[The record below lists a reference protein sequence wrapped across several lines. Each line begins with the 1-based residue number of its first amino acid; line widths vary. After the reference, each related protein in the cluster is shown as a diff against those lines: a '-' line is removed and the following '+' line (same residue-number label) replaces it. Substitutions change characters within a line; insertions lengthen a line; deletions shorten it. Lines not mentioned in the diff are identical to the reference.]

1 MKKTEEQQLVSPLRG
16 RRFPA
21 EVLTNEEVSSLV
33 RGCSSRAPTGVRN
46 AALIAVLYRAGLRVS
61 EALGLFPK
69 DLDASLGTLR
79 VLEGKGGKSR
89 TVALDDAALALIGR
103 WLDRRPGLGLKS
115 SQRLFSTLQGTPMQA
130 SYIRE
135 LLPRLGRRA
144 GIARRVHAHGLRH
157 SFAAELMAEGAPIN
171 VISRALG
178 HSSVATTARYLDHIA
193 PQQVIDTLRSRHWA
207 IDSSH
212 EAKASLTSHVVD

>member
-1 MKKTEEQQLVSPLRG
+1 MKRTEEQQLVSPLRG

-69 DLDASLGTLR
+69 DLDAGLGTLR

-103 WLDRRPGLGLKS
+103 WLDP
-115 SQRLFSTLQGTPMQA
+115 
-130 SYIRE
+130 
-135 LLPRLGRRA
+135 
-144 GIARRVHAHGLRH
+144 
-157 SFAAELMAEGAPIN
+157 
-171 VISRALG
+171 
-178 HSSVATTARYLDHIA
+178 
-193 PQQVIDTLRSRHWA
+193 
-207 IDSSH
+207 
-212 EAKASLTSHVVD
+212 EAKARTEVISEAVLDAPGDTYAGKLHPRVAATPGSESRNCEAGPRTRAAAFVCGRAHGRGRAYQRDLESSGAFFGCDHGSVP